1 MVRSSNCCCT
11 YDCCQLGID
20 MSLRKME
27 MEQIILFGKAEIND
41 L

>member
-27 MEQIILFGKAEIND
+27 QIILFGKAEIND